1 MTRSASRLLSPL
13 GLAILL
19 GGAPQARAQS
29 PEPGG
34 GAGEPPG
41 PSTVITGYG
50 EINVNRPSAARDARA
65 DLRRFVFGIH
75 HRFDERTRL
84 VSEVEL
90 EHAVTSS
97 GDQGEVALEQAYV
110 EYQLGA
116 AWAARAGLVLV
127 PMGFLNEVH
136 EPTTYYGVERNFVET
151 AIIPTTWREG
161 ALQIVGAL
169 ESGFTI
175 QAGLSTSF
183 DLNRWDAASADG
195 RESPLGSVHQEMQL
209 ARAHD
214 VAGFAALDWRGLPGL
229 QLGGAAF
236 AGRASQGQPGTPR
249 ATVVLWDVHA
259 RWTPW
264 RLDLAALYARGSIS
278 GTAAL
283 NAPLVGS
290 PTLIPAAFQGWY
302 LQAACRAWS
311 QGNLALAPFLRY
323 ERFNTGSSYADLG
336 PGLTPP
342 ALETEGVLTA
352 GLSFHLTPGVVLKAD
367 VQRFRVATERNR
379 VDLGVGWSF

>member
-1 MTRSASRLLSPL
+1 MKAAASRLLLP
-13 GLAILL
+13 GLAALL
-19 GGAPQARAQS
+19 AGAPAVSRAQASGNQGGADS
-29 PEPGG
+29 
-34 GAGEPPG
+34 PG
-41 PSTVITGYG
+41 PATVITGYG

-65 DLRRFVFGIH
+65 DLRRFVFGIQ
-75 HRFDERTRL
+75 HRFDERTQL

-116 AWAARAGLVLV
+116 GWAARAGLVLV

-169 ESGFTI
+169 ESGFTV
-175 QAGLSTSF
+175 QAGVSTSF
-183 DLNRWDAASADG
+183 DLNRWDATSADG

-229 QLGGAAF
+229 RLGGAAF

-264 RLDLAALYARGSIS
+264 RLDLAALYTRGTIS

-283 NAPLVGS
+283 NAPLAGS
-290 PTLIPAAFQGWY
+290 PTLVPAAFQGWY
-302 LQAACRAWS
+302 LQAAVRAWS
-311 QGNLALAPFLRY
+311 QDSLVLAPFLRY
-323 ERFNTGSSYADLG
+323 ERFNTGSRYADLG
-336 PGLTPP
+336 PGLTPA

-367 VQRFRVATERNR
+367 VQRFRVDTDRNR
-379 VDLGVGWSF
+379 VDLGLGWSF